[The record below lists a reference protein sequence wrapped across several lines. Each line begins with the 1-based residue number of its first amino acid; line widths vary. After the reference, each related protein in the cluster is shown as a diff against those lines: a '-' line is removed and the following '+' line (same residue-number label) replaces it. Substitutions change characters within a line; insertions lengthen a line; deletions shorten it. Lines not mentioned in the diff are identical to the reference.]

1 MFLNYFLTIALLLS
15 TFFALF
21 SASHAEAGNA
31 LIVGASAAVSF
42 TLELLGAVCLWSAVM
57 ELLERSGAV
66 KALTRLLAPLLRRLF
81 PLSSRDGGIMAAIS
95 ENVSANL
102 LGLGN
107 AATPAGIRAA
117 PRHRAS
123 RRTRQRRALQAG
135 RAEHGIDTAHPIDDS
150 RGARRKRRGLRFRY
164 HARRMVQFRRVR
176 RGRAGNGE
184 AARARM
190 AMNTLL
196 DLTAPLIVTAACV
209 LALYKGVDIFAAM
222 TDGAKKGLRVMADI
236 LPALLVLFP
245 VIYLLRASGLPELLE
260 RLLAPVF
267 KALGIPVE
275 TSLLMLLRPVSGS
288 TALSVS
294 AELIARYGADSLV
307 GRTAAVMIGSSETT
321 LYVVAVYFTAAGV
334 KDSRWGDPR
343 GAVRRSR
350 VLPVLGVDMQNSL
363 GLKIMC

>member
-1 MFLNYFLTIALLLS
+1 
-15 TFFALF
+15 
-21 SASHAEAGNA
+21 
-31 LIVGASAAVSF
+31 
-42 TLELLGAVCLWSAVM
+42 
-57 ELLERSGAV
+57 
-66 KALTRLLAPLLRRLF
+66 
-81 PLSSRDGGIMAAIS
+81 
-95 ENVSANL
+95 
-102 LGLGN
+102 
-107 AATPAGIRAA
+107 
-117 PRHRAS
+117 
-123 RRTRQRRALQAG
+123 
-135 RAEHGIDTAHPIDDS
+135 
-150 RGARRKRRGLRFRY
+150 
-164 HARRMVQFRRVR
+164 
-176 RGRAGNGE
+176 
-184 AARARM
+184 M

-307 GRTAAVMIGSSETT
+307 GRRYDRLKRNDAVCRR
-321 LYVVAVYFTAAGV
+321 GV
-334 KDSRWGDPR
+334 FHGCRCQGQPLGDPR

>member
-1 MFLNYFLTIALLLS
+1 
-15 TFFALF
+15 
-21 SASHAEAGNA
+21 
-31 LIVGASAAVSF
+31 
-42 TLELLGAVCLWSAVM
+42 
-57 ELLERSGAV
+57 
-66 KALTRLLAPLLRRLF
+66 
-81 PLSSRDGGIMAAIS
+81 
-95 ENVSANL
+95 
-102 LGLGN
+102 
-107 AATPAGIRAA
+107 
-117 PRHRAS
+117 
-123 RRTRQRRALQAG
+123 
-135 RAEHGIDTAHPIDDS
+135 
-150 RGARRKRRGLRFRY
+150 
-164 HARRMVQFRRVR
+164 
-176 RGRAGNGE
+176 
-184 AARARM
+184 
-190 AMNTLL
+190 MNTLL

-307 GRTAAVMIGSSETT
+307 GPAAVMIGSSETT

-334 KDSRWGDPR
+334 KYSRWAIPAALCADLACFLSSAWICRILWG
-343 GAVRRSR
+343 
-350 VLPVLGVDMQNSL
+350 
-363 GLKIMC
+363 